1 MTTSGRVVGYMVLI
15 SLVIGTATAVAATGR
30 VTASLVVSGALG
42 WSFVPVLQLLTG
54 LILIRGAGD
63 GRWRQLERYFELHWP
78 WSLWILAYHAAL
90 LLLPTRTLGTWLAL
104 TGVVPM
110 LVTVRLLLKFAER
123 HVTVD
128 RRAAIRR
135 VALHQAV
142 TYSVFLAYAAFAV
155 ALWTRVLKV
164 LA

>member
-1 MTTSGRVVGYMVLI
+1 MRVFGFMLLVSLI
-15 SLVIGTATAVAATGR
+15 IGTATAAAATGR
-30 VTASLVVSGALG
+30 VTLSLVGSGALG

-54 LILIRGAGD
+54 LILIRGPRGE
-63 GRWRQLERYFELHWP
+63 WLVQLERYFELHWP

-90 LLLPTRTLGTWLAL
+90 LLLPTRALGTWLAL

-110 LVTVRLLLKFAER
+110 VVTARLLLHFTR
-123 HVTVD
+123 VHVVDD

-135 VALHQAV
+135 VVLHQAV
-142 TYSVFLAYAAFAV
+142 TYSVFLAYAAVAV
-155 ALWTRVLKV
+155 ALWSRVLKV

>member
-1 MTTSGRVVGYMVLI
+1 MVLV
-15 SLVIGTATAVAATGR
+15 SLVIGTATAVAATER
-30 VTASLVVSGALG
+30 VTASIVVSGALG

-54 LILIRGAGD
+54 LILIHGGRGA
-63 GRWRQLERYFELHWP
+63 RWRTLERYFELHWP

-110 LVTVRLLLKFAER
+110 LVTARLLLRFTQE
-123 HVTVD
+123 HVTED

-135 VALHQAV
+135 VVLHQAV
-142 TYSVFLAYAAFAV
+142 TYSVFLAYAAVAV

>member
-1 MTTSGRVVGYMVLI
+1 MVLI
-15 SLVIGTATAVAATGR
+15 SVVIGAATAAAATDRVTVSLVI
-30 VTASLVVSGALG
+30 SGALG

-54 LILIRGAGD
+54 LILIQGSRG

-104 TGVVPM
+104 TGVVP
-110 LVTVRLLLKFAER
+110 LLITVRLLLQFTQN
-123 HVTVD
+123 HVTED

-135 VALHQAV
+135 VVLHQAV
-142 TYSVFLAYAAFAV
+142 TYSVFLAYAAVAV